1 MRTMLATAVLL
12 LVSCDAEE
20 RPHLT
25 AQLPPPPHFEEGP
38 ELTEKGKVLE
48 IAFRMGSTTTTTNQ
62 SAGYEKTIAKSFID
76 DPLGLHSKTVHVP
89 AVNASNSVKVEDQFA
104 IVFECQHGKFLIEDL
119 GKESRA
125 AQLWKKL
132 KEGDQ
137 VTIKYKEV
145 YRVVP
150 ATDEKTLV
158 KYEFVDA
165 DPAR

>member
-1 MRTMLATAVLL
+1 
-12 LVSCDAEE
+12 
-20 RPHLT
+20 
-25 AQLPPPPHFEEGP
+25 
-38 ELTEKGKVLE
+38 
-48 IAFRMGSTTTTTNQ
+48 
-62 SAGYEKTIAKSFID
+62 
-76 DPLGLHSKTVHVP
+76 
-89 AVNASNSVKVEDQFA
+89 VNGSNSVKVEDQFA